1 MERFF
6 DRFGDTLAGHVPSV
20 LGGLLVLLV
29 GWILARLVAGGVR
42 RGLQKTNWDDRLGK
56 WMSPSTEQRV
66 DWAGG
71 VSQVV
76 FYLLMILVLVG
87 SLEIMGLTLVTEPMN
102 RILDRVVLFGTNLI
116 AAAALC
122 LLAWVVAVAL
132 RTLIRTVLE
141 RTRFDERLG
150 QRVDEDRV
158 PVSRSISEAAYW
170 LTFLFFA
177 PTVLEALGLHG
188 LLVPVQDLTNKVL
201 SYLPQVAG
209 AILVF
214 LIGWFVARVIQRV
227 VTSVLSA
234 SGLDRVGEKIGLG
247 TALGNRTLSG
257 VVGAVVYALIL
268 IPVLIAALDALALD
282 AVTEPASAMLGRLLD
297 AIPMIFAAAVLLIV
311 SYFIARLVGSLVSNL
326 LVGIGFDTVLSK
338 LGLGTRTHTPGRR
351 TPSEIV
357 GFVVVVAVLL
367 FASAEAAAMLEFDT
381 LSMLISELTMF
392 GGQVVFGI
400 VIFSLGLLLANL
412 VASTVRSSGVRQ
424 ANLLAILSRV
434 AILAVIGA
442 MAIRHIVPESEIVD
456 LAFSLTLG
464 AFAVAA
470 AIAFGWGGRDVAR
483 QLVTE
488 WTAKLREPD
497 VTER

>member
-1 MERFF
+1 MSTNHYRALIA
-6 DRFGDTLAGHVPSV
+6 LANV
-20 LGGLLVLLV
+20 LLVLAISYV
-29 GWILARLVAGGVR
+29 GFRTFVGRPTPPDEEPPKNFNPLNYEIQNDVAKR
-42 RGLQKTNWDDRLGK
+42 
-56 WMSPSTEQRV
+56 S
-66 DWAGG
+66 
-71 VSQVV
+71 
-76 FYLLMILVLVG
+76 
-87 SLEIMGLTLVTEPMN
+87 
-102 RILDRVVLFGTNLI
+102 
-116 AAAALC
+116 
-122 LLAWVVAVAL
+122 
-132 RTLIRTVLE
+132 
-141 RTRFDERLG
+141 
-150 QRVDEDRV
+150 
-158 PVSRSISEAAYW
+158 SISEHRITWAMLDRPLEVREVPRVEQAA
-170 LTFLFFA
+170 
-177 PTVLEALGLHG
+177 PVRP
-188 LLVPVQDLTNKVL
+188 PVQDLTNKVL